1 MSHRQG
7 RSPPFQMG
15 RSVLSVAFFIR
26 GKMGMHRSQ
35 VNTVSTSAKCS
46 ESFPGFSRADAFSSS
61 VKRMSTILETLP
73 GGFAE
78 TLECHLKR
86 CHITTNQLSEL
97 TNLSIATITRYRTDN
112 ETHRK
117 LSAVVLICLAL
128 KLNPVLSLDLV
139 KKAGFSFTCS
149 TKHTA
154 YQMLLMLSP
163 VPPIEQCN
171 EFLIFLGL
179 DPLNK
184 S

>member
-1 MSHRQG
+1 
-7 RSPPFQMG
+7 
-15 RSVLSVAFFIR
+15 
-26 GKMGMHRSQ
+26 MGMCRSQ
-35 VNTVSTSAKCS
+35 VNKVTTNAKCRNT
-46 ESFPGFSRADAFSSS
+46 FSDISSADAFAAS
-61 VKRMSTILETLP
+61 VEKTSAILEELP
-73 GGFAE
+73 AGFAG